1 MSDKNFYAFGYLISC
16 NDIVIFMNIDPVL
29 NKNINLNTKLIVDIK
44 EDSIHTVNNI
54 LYRDIEYDKEYV
66 ILSS

>member
-1 MSDKNFYAFGYLISC
+1 
-16 NDIVIFMNIDPVL
+16 MNIDPVL